1 MSLNKTQK
9 ELEEIVSKLSEDYI
23 ERKRT
28 RNLYKTGL
36 NIPKRLLI
44 FYYQLNRENRHLDDT
59 VESFIKHYIAC
70 ESILENA
77 HLNFEKQGLKEMYE
91 YLFSNEINENFDIY
105 TLLDLHRKLFSKAPY
120 PEAGGLIRNSEA
132 HIDGAPINLATPSEI
147 RIELKFLD
155 NDLKEILAMQEEV
168 KTNKSYLFT
177 YIDKCIIL
185 SSRLIKVHPFTDGNG
200 RTIRAFLN
208 KLFMDVELPPI
219 YISSNENKTYKK
231 AMQKAIGE
239 ENDFSS
245 IIKFY
250 YYKICDSIIEL
261 EASHKNKT
269 YNKSA
274 QTIMNLV
281 NEIKSNIIP
290 SQIHYSIDE
299 ELAGAIKDYLDEQ
312 DITSQI
318 FNIAF
323 FEPSLNPHA
332 FVIANYQEG
341 DKIKQLLID
350 PLFEN
355 ISKDIKINPY
365 NSNAPFLENLKKY
378 GVSAIDGNELSKY
391 ILIFYNL
398 QQSPNY
404 QLTKK
409 FPN

>member
-44 FYYQLNRENRHLDDT
+44 FYYQLNRENRHLNDNA
-59 VESFIKHYIAC
+59 ESFIKHYIAC

-155 NDLKEILAMQEEV
+155 NDLKEILAMQEEI

-239 ENDFSS
+239 ENDFTS

>member
-155 NDLKEILAMQEEV
+155 NDLKEILAMQEKV

-281 NEIKSNIIP
+281 NKIKSNIIP

>member
-59 VESFIKHYIAC
+59 AESFIKHYIAC

-239 ENDFSS
+239 ENDFTS

>member
-1 MSLNKTQK
+1 MPLKITQA
-9 ELEEIVSKLSEDYI
+9 ELKEIVDKLFEDYI

-28 RNLYKTGL
+28 HILYKTGL
-36 NIPKRLLI
+36 NIPKRMLI
-44 FYYQLNRENRHLDDT
+44 FYYQLNNENRHLDET
-59 VESFIKHYIAC
+59 AENFIKHYVAC

-77 HLNFEKQGLKEMYE
+77 HLNFEKLGLKEMYE
-91 YLFSNEINENFDIY
+91 YLFSKEINDNFDIY
-105 TLLDLHRKLFSKAPY
+105 TLLDLHKKLFSKAPY

-132 HIDGAPINLATPSEI
+132 HIDGAPIDLTNPSNI

-155 NDLKEILAMQEEV
+155 DDLKEILKMQEKV
-168 KTNKSYLFT
+168 KNNKAYLFS
-177 YIDKCIIL
+177 YIDKCIVL
-185 SSRLIKVHPFTDGNG
+185 AARLIKVHPFSDGNG

-208 KLFMDVELPPI
+208 KLFMDVDLPPI

-261 EASHKNKT
+261 ETNHKNDT
-269 YNKSA
+269 YNQSA
-274 QTIMNLV
+274 QTVMNLITQ
-281 NEIKSNIIP
+281 IKTQISP
-290 SQIHYSIDE
+290 SQMHYSIDE
-299 ELAGAIKDYLDEQ
+299 ELAGAIKDYLDEK
-312 DITSQI
+312 DITAQI
-318 FNIAF
+318 FNVAF
-323 FEPSLNPHA
+323 FEPALSPHA
-332 FVIANYQEG
+332 FVIANYQER

-350 PLFEN
+350 PMFEN

-378 GVSAIDGNELSKY
+378 GVTAIDGNGLSKY
-391 ILIFYNL
+391 VMLFYNI
-398 QQSPNY
+398 QNTTNNI
-404 QLTKK
+404 LTKK

>member
-1 MSLNKTQK
+1 MPLKITQA
-9 ELEEIVSKLSEDYI
+9 ELKEIVDKLFEDYI

-28 RNLYKTGL
+28 HILYKTGL
-36 NIPKRLLI
+36 NIPKRMLI
-44 FYYQLNRENRHLDDT
+44 FYYQLNNENRHLDET
-59 VESFIKHYIAC
+59 AENFIKHYVAC

-77 HLNFEKQGLKEMYE
+77 HLNFEKLGLKEMYE
-91 YLFSNEINENFDIY
+91 YLFSKEINDNFDIY
-105 TLLDLHRKLFSKAPY
+105 TLLDLHKKLFSKAPY

-132 HIDGAPINLATPSEI
+132 HIDGAPIDLTNPSNI

-155 NDLKEILAMQEEV
+155 DDLKEILKMQEKV
-168 KTNKSYLFT
+168 KNNKAYLFS
-177 YIDKCIIL
+177 YIDKCIVL
-185 SSRLIKVHPFTDGNG
+185 AARLIKVHPFSDGNG

-208 KLFMDVELPPI
+208 KLFMDVDLPPI

-261 EASHKNKT
+261 ETNHKNDT
-269 YNKSA
+269 YNQSA
-274 QTIMNLV
+274 QTVMNLI
-281 NEIKSNIIP
+281 NRIKTQISP
-290 SQIHYSIDE
+290 SQMHYSIDE
-299 ELAGAIKDYLDEQ
+299 ELAGAIKDYLDEK
-312 DITSQI
+312 DITAQI
-318 FNIAF
+318 FNVAF
-323 FEPSLNPHA
+323 FEPALSPHA
-332 FVIANYQEG
+332 FVIANYQER

-350 PLFEN
+350 PMFEN

-378 GVSAIDGNELSKY
+378 GVTAIDGNGLSKY
-391 ILIFYNL
+391 VMLFYNI
-398 QQSPNY
+398 QNTTNNI
-404 QLTKK
+404 LTKK

>member
-44 FYYQLNRENRHLDDT
+44 FYYQLNRENRHLNDNA
-59 VESFIKHYIAC
+59 ESFIKHYIAC

-239 ENDFSS
+239 ENDFTS

>member
-44 FYYQLNRENRHLDDT
+44 FYYQLNKENRHLNDNA
-59 VESFIKHYIAC
+59 ESFIKHYIAC

-239 ENDFSS
+239 ENDFTS

>member
-1 MSLNKTQK
+1 MPLKKTQI
-9 ELEEIVSKLSEDYI
+9 ELKEIVDKLFDDYV

-28 RNLYKTGL
+28 RSLYKTGL

-44 FYYQLNRENRHLDDT
+44 FYYQLNSENRHLDET
-59 VESFIKHYIAC
+59 AENFIKHYIAC

-91 YLFSNEINENFDIY
+91 YLFSNEINDNFDVY
-105 TLLDLHRKLFSKAPY
+105 TLLDLHKKLFSKAPY

-132 HIDGAPINLATPSEI
+132 HIEGAPIDLTSPSEI

-155 NDLKEILAMQEEV
+155 EDLKEILDMQEKV
-168 KTNKSYLFT
+168 KTNKAYMFS

-185 SSRLIKVHPFTDGNG
+185 SSRLIKVHPFVDGNG

-219 YISSNENKTYKK
+219 YVSSNENKTYKK

-261 EASHKNKT
+261 ETHHKNKT

-274 QTIMNLV
+274 QTIMELIA
-281 NEIKSNIIP
+281 EIKNNIIP
-290 SQIHYSIDE
+290 SQIHYSFDE
-299 ELAGAIKDYLDEQ
+299 ELSGAIKDYLDEK
-312 DITSQI
+312 DITAQI

-332 FVIANYQEG
+332 FVIANYQER

-350 PLFEN
+350 PMFES

-365 NSNAPFLENLKKY
+365 NSNAPFIENLKKY
-378 GVSAIDGNELSKY
+378 GVAAISGNELSKY
-391 ILIFYNL
+391 VLFFYNL
-398 QQSPNY
+398 QQSQNKT
-404 QLTKK
+404 LTKK

>member
-59 VESFIKHYIAC
+59 AESFIKHYIAC

-185 SSRLIKVHPFTDGNG
+185 SSRSIKVHPFVDGNG

-281 NEIKSNIIP
+281 NKIKSNIIP

>member
-9 ELEEIVSKLSEDYI
+9 ELEEIVNKLFSDYI

-28 RNLYKTGL
+28 RTLYKTEL

-44 FYYQLNRENRHLDDT
+44 FYYQLNSENRHLDDT
-59 VESFIKHYIAC
+59 AEGFIKHYIAC

-91 YLFSNEINENFDIY
+91 YLLSNEINENFDIY

-132 HIDGAPINLATPSEI
+132 HIDGAPIDLTNPSDI

-155 NDLKEILAMQEEV
+155 NDLKEILDMQEKV
-168 KTNKSYLFT
+168 KTNKSYLFS

-185 SSRLIKVHPFTDGNG
+185 SSRLIKVHPFVDGNG

-219 YISSNENKTYKK
+219 YISSNENRTYKK

-261 EASHKNKT
+261 EANHKQEI
-269 YNKSA
+269 YNKSS

-281 NEIKSNIIP
+281 SQIKNNISP
-290 SQIHYSIDE
+290 SQMHYSIDE
-299 ELAGAIKDYLDEQ
+299 ELAGTIKDYLDEQ
-312 DITSQI
+312 DITSQV
-318 FNIAF
+318 FNVAF
-323 FEPSLNPHA
+323 FEPTLNPHA

-341 DKIKQLLID
+341 DKINQLLID
-350 PLFEN
+350 PMFER
-355 ISKDIKINPY
+355 ISQDIKINPY

-391 ILIFYNL
+391 ILFFYNL

-404 QLTKK
+404 QLNKK

>member
-1 MSLNKTQK
+1 MPLKITQA
-9 ELEEIVSKLSEDYI
+9 ELKEIVDKLFEDYI

-28 RNLYKTGL
+28 HILYKTGL
-36 NIPKRLLI
+36 NIPKRMLI
-44 FYYQLNRENRHLDDT
+44 FYYQLNNENRHLDET
-59 VESFIKHYIAC
+59 AENFIKHYVAC

-77 HLNFEKQGLKEMYE
+77 HLNFEKLGLKEMYE
-91 YLFSNEINENFDIY
+91 YLFSKEINDNFDIY
-105 TLLDLHRKLFSKAPY
+105 TLLDLHKKLFSKAPY

-132 HIDGAPINLATPSEI
+132 HIDGAPIDLTNPSNI

-155 NDLKEILAMQEEV
+155 DDLKEILKMQEKV
-168 KTNKSYLFT
+168 KNNKAYLFS
-177 YIDKCIIL
+177 YIDKCIVL
-185 SSRLIKVHPFTDGNG
+185 AARLIKVHPFSDGNG

-208 KLFMDVELPPI
+208 KLFMDVDLPPI

-261 EASHKNKT
+261 ETNHKNDT
-269 YNKSA
+269 YNQSA
-274 QTIMNLV
+274 QTIMNLI
-281 NEIKSNIIP
+281 NRIKTQISP
-290 SQIHYSIDE
+290 SQMHYSIDE
-299 ELAGAIKDYLDEQ
+299 ELAGAIKDYLDEK
-312 DITSQI
+312 DITAQI
-318 FNIAF
+318 FNVAF
-323 FEPSLNPHA
+323 FEPALSPHA
-332 FVIANYQEG
+332 FVIANYQER

-350 PLFEN
+350 PMFEN

-378 GVSAIDGNELSKY
+378 GVTAIDGNGLSKY
-391 ILIFYNL
+391 VMLFYNI
-398 QQSPNY
+398 QNTTNNI
-404 QLTKK
+404 LTKK

>member
-155 NDLKEILAMQEEV
+155 NDLKEILAMQEEI

>member
-44 FYYQLNRENRHLDDT
+44 FYYQLNRENRHLNDNA
-59 VESFIKHYIAC
+59 ESFIKHYIAC

-155 NDLKEILAMQEEV
+155 NDLKEILAMQEEI

>member
-44 FYYQLNRENRHLDDT
+44 FYYQLNKENRHLNDNA
-59 VESFIKHYIAC
+59 ESFIKHYIAC

>member
-239 ENDFSS
+239 ENDFTS

-281 NEIKSNIIP
+281 NKIKSNIIP